1 VPSTTFVI
9 DGYNLMHRLEDIPG
23 ESLERRRA
31 RLEHALRRFC
41 ALRQGCRVILV
52 YDGQPGMAHAS
63 RADGSQGGGLEVIFS
78 RSPQRAD
85 DLVLDYSRT
94 LQERTQLHVVS
105 SDQLDIGARIGALP
119 LKHWTSESFALHL
132 QGVLRKA
139 TPGASGEDPG
149 EKPQRPRGNEVTDW
163 AREFGFPR
171 EPREG

>member
-1 VPSTTFVI
+1 
-9 DGYNLMHRLEDIPG
+9 MHRLEGAAG

-41 ALRQGCRVILV
+41 ALRQRRRVILV
-52 YDGQPGMAHAS
+52 YDGQPGRAHAS
-63 RADGSQGGGLEVIFS
+63 RAGGLQGGGLEVIFS

-85 DLVLDYSRT
+85 DLVLEYSRT

-119 LKHWTSESFALHL
+119 LKHWTSESFARHL
-132 QGVLRKA
+132 QDALEKA
-139 TPGASGEDPG
+139 APASSGEDPG
-149 EKPQRPRGNEVTDW
+149 EKPARPRGNEVTDW

-171 EPREG
+171 KPRED